1 MDELE
6 KYILNLMFLY
16 EQLDEYDEYRD
27 SLNILLE
34 DSYELKEEF
43 FRVIGICNKEEY
55 TIKDLPDAIKKID
68 IAYKETK
75 RKNDNINMQ
84 LSSI

>member
-1 MDELE
+1 M
-6 KYILNLMFLY
+6 Y

-34 DSYELKEEF
+34 DSYELKEKF
-43 FRVIGICNKEEY
+43 FTVIDICNNEKY
-55 TIKDLPDAIKKID
+55 TIKDLPDAIKEID
-68 IAYKETK
+68 IDYKEIK